1 MFMGKV
7 IDLTG
12 RRFGRLV
19 VLSISPRKEGRNQ
32 YWLCR
37 CDCGCVKSVRGD
49 LLRGGRTVSC
59 GCYMRTKN
67 IDLGLCESRIYHI
80 WEGMKQRCGYPKDI
94 GWKYYGG
101 RGIRVCAEWQKFR
114 PFYEWAM
121 SHGYRDDLT
130 IDRIDVNG
138 NYEPA
143 NCRWAT
149 KAEQVRN
156 RRPFHHNQ
164 HNTRANRASS
174 GGDLND

>member
-1 MFMGKV
+1 MV
-7 IDLTG
+7 T
-12 RRFGRLV
+12 
-19 VLSISPRKEGRNQ
+19 
-32 YWLCR
+32 
-37 CDCGCVKSVRGD
+37 
-49 LLRGGRTVSC
+49 
-59 GCYMRTKN
+59 
-67 IDLGLCESRIYHI
+67 DLGLSETRLYHI
-80 WEGMKQRCGYPKDI
+80 WESMNQRCGNPKVM

-138 NYEPA
+138 NYEPD